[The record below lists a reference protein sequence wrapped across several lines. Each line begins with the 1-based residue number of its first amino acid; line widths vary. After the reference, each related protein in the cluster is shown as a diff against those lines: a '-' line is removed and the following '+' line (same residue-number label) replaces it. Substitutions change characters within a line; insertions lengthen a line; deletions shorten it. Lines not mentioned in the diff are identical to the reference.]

1 MTESRRTTTQPRNS
15 QSTFS
20 LNLLLVRIL
29 CLCVYKWPLIS
40 SADCIISAWFHLSS
54 CTFSSGLIFSFR
66 HSIRLDVKRTF
77 LFYFINGV
85 FSSIIKYSIFGIR
98 WIAYTIHR
106 SLFLLWHGTR
116 SITLNYDWYVFLFYW
131 ILFDSCWTFV
141 NKNERTNEKKIAFSW
156 TLFWLSDDQLPF
168 FLSLSLCRSK

>member
-1 MTESRRTTTQPRNS
+1 M
-15 QSTFS
+15 F
-20 LNLLLVRIL
+20 I
-29 CLCVYKWPLIS
+29 CVTKWPLIS